1 MEAGFGIITRDF
13 VCLLHPNFFP
23 RTMSPEHPLS
33 PHLQI
38 YRLPLAA
45 LLSISHR
52 IMGVLLTAATV
63 ALAFLIAAAAYAPS
77 LWQVA
82 MSVLQH
88 PLGQILLI
96 AWTFALAFHLCTGI
110 RHLVW
115 DACIGLSMPAVQAS
129 NWLVLAGST
138 TLTIAVWAWIW
149 A

>member
-1 MEAGFGIITRDF
+1 
-13 VCLLHPNFFP
+13 
-23 RTMSPEHPLS
+23 MSSEHPVS

-52 IMGVLLTAATV
+52 ITGVLLTAAAV
-63 ALAFLIAAAAYAPS
+63 VLALLIAAAAYAPG
-77 LWQVA
+77 LWQAA
-82 MSVLQH
+82 MTGLQH

-110 RHLVW
+110 RHLIW

-129 NWLVLAGST
+129 NWLVLAGAT
-138 TLTIAVWAWIW
+138 TLTVAVWAWIW

>member
-1 MEAGFGIITRDF
+1 
-13 VCLLHPNFFP
+13 
-23 RTMSPEHPLS
+23 MSPEHPVS

-52 IMGVLLTAATV
+52 ITGVLLTAAAV
-63 ALAFLIAAAAYAPS
+63 ALAFLVAAAAYAPG
-77 LWQVA
+77 LWHAA

-88 PLGQILLI
+88 PFGQILLV

-115 DACIGLSMPAVQAS
+115 DACIGLSMPAVQVS
-129 NWLVLAGST
+129 NWLVLASST
-138 TLTIAVWAWIW
+138 LLTITTWAWILT
-149 A
+149 

>member
-1 MEAGFGIITRDF
+1 
-13 VCLLHPNFFP
+13 
-23 RTMSPEHPLS
+23 MSFEHPVS

-52 IMGVLLTAATV
+52 ITGVLLTAAAV
-63 ALAFLIAAAAYAPS
+63 VLAFLIAAAAYAPG
-77 LWQVA
+77 LWQIA
-82 MSVLQH
+82 MAGLQH
-88 PLGQILLI
+88 PLGQILLV

-110 RHLVW
+110 RHLIW
-115 DACIGLSMPAVQAS
+115 DTCTGLSMPAVQAS

-138 TLTIAVWAWIW
+138 ALTVAVWTWIW

>member
-1 MEAGFGIITRDF
+1 
-13 VCLLHPNFFP
+13 
-23 RTMSPEHPLS
+23 MSSEHPVS

-52 IMGVLLTAATV
+52 ITGVLLTAAAV
-63 ALAFLIAAAAYAPS
+63 ALALLIAAAAYAPG
-77 LWQVA
+77 LWEAA
-82 MSVLQH
+82 MTGLQH
-88 PLGQILLI
+88 PLGQILLV

-115 DACIGLSMPAVQAS
+115 DACIGLGMPAVRAS
-129 NWLVLAGST
+129 NWLVLAGSA
-138 TLTIAVWAWIW
+138 TLTGAVWTWIL

>member
-1 MEAGFGIITRDF
+1 
-13 VCLLHPNFFP
+13 
-23 RTMSPEHPLS
+23 MSSEHPVS

-45 LLSISHR
+45 VLSISHR
-52 IMGVLLTAATV
+52 ITGVLLTAAAV
-63 ALAFLIAAAAYAPS
+63 ALAFLVAAAAYAPA

-82 MSVLQH
+82 MAGLQH
-88 PLGQILLI
+88 PLGQVVLI

-115 DACIGLSMPAVQAS
+115 DACIGLGMPAVQAS

-138 TLTIAVWAWIW
+138 ALTVAVWAWIW
-149 A
+149 T

>member
-1 MEAGFGIITRDF
+1 M
-13 VCLLHPNFFP
+13 L
-23 RTMSPEHPLS
+23 PEHPVS

-45 LLSISHR
+45 VLSISHR
-52 IMGVLLTAATV
+52 ITGVLLTAAAV
-63 ALAFLIAAAAYAPS
+63 ALAFLIAAAAYAPA
-77 LWQVA
+77 LWQLA
-82 MSVLQH
+82 MMGLQH
-88 PLGQILLI
+88 PLGQVVLI

-129 NWLVLAGST
+129 NWLVLAGAT
-138 TLTIAVWAWIW
+138 ALTVAVWAWIW

>member
-1 MEAGFGIITRDF
+1 
-13 VCLLHPNFFP
+13 
-23 RTMSPEHPLS
+23 MSPEHPIS

-63 ALAFLIAAAAYAPS
+63 ALAFLIAAAAYAPG
-77 LWQVA
+77 LWQIA

-110 RHLVW
+110 RHLIW

-138 TLTIAVWAWIW
+138 TLTIAVWTWIL

>member
-1 MEAGFGIITRDF
+1 
-13 VCLLHPNFFP
+13 
-23 RTMSPEHPLS
+23 MSSEHPVS

-52 IMGVLLTAATV
+52 ITGVLLTAAAV
-63 ALAFLIAAAAYAPS
+63 ALAFLVAAAAYAPA

-82 MSVLQH
+82 MAGLRH
-88 PLGQILLI
+88 PLGQVVLI

-115 DACIGLSMPAVQAS
+115 DACIGLSMPAVRAS

-138 TLTIAVWAWIW
+138 TLTVAVWAWIQ